1 MFRVSGNQISITA
14 GDTALMAICPDE
26 TGYVPTA
33 NDRAIFTVRERP
45 KRRALIEKTI
55 APEAD
60 GRFVVC
66 FESEDTARLNP
77 REYVWD
83 VRLAIQANVDE
94 NGEVTDAE
102 QIITPCPPGI
112 LFVMAAIGELS
123 SAANNGFGQPVN
135 QTLRI
140 RFEKLMQGPRG
151 EPGRDGEKGEK
162 GDPGA
167 KGDKG
172 DPGAPGARG
181 EKGEKGDPGRDGSPG
196 ATGAT
201 PRFTVTAVTGEA
213 GTAASVTQSGTA
225 ENPMVEFT
233 IPQGMKGD
241 TGETGEKG
249 APGKDA
255 PQEVVL
261 YTAQTLDDA
270 QQTQAR
276 ENIGAADEARQNILV
291 GSETGNPITVDDA
304 FAAPLRGLTVYG
316 KSTQDGTPS
325 PDNPVPIAS
334 AGDGGSVAV
343 KVTGKNL
350 LDLNEILDLVSGSSQ
365 STVKDGHITGTAESK
380 YSQIGFIL
388 KDKLSTQYTM
398 SLSGGAAGLST
409 ELRVYIWDNN
419 SLGNYVAGK
428 TAPAGEKASCT
439 FKTDGKHE
447 YAVWFRPNGI
457 SDYDFYDI
465 QLELGS
471 TVTSY
476 EPYREQLLTLPTPNG
491 LPGIPVTSG
500 GNYTDQSGQQWV
512 CDEVDFGKGVK
523 VQRVDKGAFDATK
536 ALAEQ
541 NAILATPIETPLTP
555 AELAAYKALTT
566 YAPDTVV
573 QAADGAGIKLGYQKD
588 VNLAINW
595 KPTVNQL
602 KSEKANKS
610 IVSDAWQGGKTYAVG
625 TYCIYNDNLFKAAVQ
640 TSAKP
645 GNGSDWVQCNVTN
658 ELKAQGDTLS
668 KAYVKEYFTNKLDK
682 TRPVTY
688 PVLPYGGY
696 LVIAYNYVS
705 AAIFLVRGEGPVGF
719 VFRISPASDRNLISC
734 KCENAQLEL
743 TSTED
748 ASATVSIIRLY

>member
-66 FESEDTARLNP
+66 FESDDTARLKP

-151 EPGRDGEKGEK
+151 EPGRDGAKGEK

-167 KGDKG
+167 KGEKG

-233 IPQGMKGD
+233 IPQGVKGD
-241 TGETGEKG
+241 TGEKGEKG
-249 APGKDA
+249 DPGKDA

-270 QQTQAR
+270 QKAQAR
-276 ENIGAADEARQNILV
+276 ENIGAASATTVSSLKTDVDAKINQSDALTLEEIMASTDLSKKVASAEAVKSIKNNV
-291 GSETGNPITVDDA
+291 GSIKSGGFYSEKTKGNTMPAD
-304 FAAPLRGLTVYG
+304 YG
-316 KSTQDGTPS
+316 GFIRIS
-325 PDNPVPIAS
+325 
-334 AGDGGSVAV
+334 GGSWPGSYYSDTYYV
-343 KVTGKNL
+343 G
-350 LDLNEILDLVSGSSQ
+350 VSSSSEAFLGIQ
-365 STVKDGHITGTAESK
+365 INGAKQIT
-380 YSQIGFIL
+380 
-388 KDKLSTQYTM
+388 
-398 SLSGGAAGLST
+398 
-409 ELRVYIWDNN
+409 
-419 SLGNYVAGK
+419 
-428 TAPAGEKASCT
+428 
-439 FKTDGKHE
+439 
-447 YAVWFRPNGI
+447 
-457 SDYDFYDI
+457 
-465 QLELGS
+465 
-471 TVTSY
+471 
-476 EPYREQLLTLPTPNG
+476 
-491 LPGIPVTSG
+491 
-500 GNYTDQSGQQWV
+500 
-512 CDEVDFGKGVK
+512 
-523 VQRVDKGAFDATK
+523 
-536 ALAEQ
+536 
-541 NAILATPIETPLTP
+541 
-555 AELAAYKALTT
+555 
-566 YAPDTVV
+566 
-573 QAADGAGIKLGYQKD
+573 
-588 VNLAINW
+588 
-595 KPTVNQL
+595 
-602 KSEKANKS
+602 
-610 IVSDAWQGGKTYAVG
+610 
-625 TYCIYNDNLFKAAVQ
+625 
-640 TSAKP
+640 
-645 GNGSDWVQCNVTN
+645 WVQ
-658 ELKAQGDTLS
+658 
-668 KAYVKEYFTNKLDK
+668 
-682 TRPVTY
+682 
-688 PVLPYGGY
+688 
-696 LVIAYNYVS
+696 I
-705 AAIFLVRGEGPVGF
+705 
-719 VFRISPASDRNLISC
+719 
-734 KCENAQLEL
+734 
-743 TSTED
+743 
-748 ASATVSIIRLY
+748 

>member
-66 FESEDTARLNP
+66 FESEDTARLKP

-241 TGETGEKG
+241 TGATGEKG
-249 APGKDA
+249 EKGDPGKDA

-270 QQTQAR
+270 QKAQAR
-276 ENIGAADEARQNILV
+276 ENIGAASATTVSSLKTDVDAKINQSDALTLEEIMASTDLSKKVASAEAVKSIKNNV
-291 GSETGNPITVDDA
+291 GSIKSGGFYSEKTKGNTMPAD
-304 FAAPLRGLTVYG
+304 YG
-316 KSTQDGTPS
+316 GFIRIS
-325 PDNPVPIAS
+325 
-334 AGDGGSVAV
+334 GGSWPGSYYSDTYYV
-343 KVTGKNL
+343 G
-350 LDLNEILDLVSGSSQ
+350 VSSSSEAFLGIQ
-365 STVKDGHITGTAESK
+365 INGAKQIT
-380 YSQIGFIL
+380 
-388 KDKLSTQYTM
+388 
-398 SLSGGAAGLST
+398 
-409 ELRVYIWDNN
+409 
-419 SLGNYVAGK
+419 
-428 TAPAGEKASCT
+428 
-439 FKTDGKHE
+439 
-447 YAVWFRPNGI
+447 
-457 SDYDFYDI
+457 
-465 QLELGS
+465 
-471 TVTSY
+471 
-476 EPYREQLLTLPTPNG
+476 
-491 LPGIPVTSG
+491 
-500 GNYTDQSGQQWV
+500 
-512 CDEVDFGKGVK
+512 
-523 VQRVDKGAFDATK
+523 
-536 ALAEQ
+536 
-541 NAILATPIETPLTP
+541 
-555 AELAAYKALTT
+555 
-566 YAPDTVV
+566 
-573 QAADGAGIKLGYQKD
+573 
-588 VNLAINW
+588 
-595 KPTVNQL
+595 
-602 KSEKANKS
+602 
-610 IVSDAWQGGKTYAVG
+610 
-625 TYCIYNDNLFKAAVQ
+625 
-640 TSAKP
+640 
-645 GNGSDWVQCNVTN
+645 WVQ
-658 ELKAQGDTLS
+658 
-668 KAYVKEYFTNKLDK
+668 
-682 TRPVTY
+682 
-688 PVLPYGGY
+688 
-696 LVIAYNYVS
+696 I
-705 AAIFLVRGEGPVGF
+705 
-719 VFRISPASDRNLISC
+719 
-734 KCENAQLEL
+734 
-743 TSTED
+743 
-748 ASATVSIIRLY
+748 

>member
-66 FESEDTARLNP
+66 FESEDTARLKP

-151 EPGRDGEKGEK
+151 EPGRDGAKGEK

-241 TGETGEKG
+241 TGAQGEKG
-249 APGKDA
+249 EKGDPGKDA
-255 PQEVVL
+255 PQEAVL

-270 QQTQAR
+270 QKAQAR
-276 ENIGAADEARQNILV
+276 ENIGAVSATTVSSLKTDVDAKINQSDALTLEEIMASTDLSKKVASAEAVKSIKNNV
-291 GSETGNPITVDDA
+291 GSIKSGGFYSEKTKGNTMPAD
-304 FAAPLRGLTVYG
+304 YG
-316 KSTQDGTPS
+316 GFIRIS
-325 PDNPVPIAS
+325 
-334 AGDGGSVAV
+334 GGSWPGSYYSDTYYV
-343 KVTGKNL
+343 G
-350 LDLNEILDLVSGSSQ
+350 VSSSSNAFLGIQ
-365 STVKDGHITGTAESK
+365 INGAKQIT
-380 YSQIGFIL
+380 
-388 KDKLSTQYTM
+388 
-398 SLSGGAAGLST
+398 
-409 ELRVYIWDNN
+409 
-419 SLGNYVAGK
+419 
-428 TAPAGEKASCT
+428 
-439 FKTDGKHE
+439 
-447 YAVWFRPNGI
+447 
-457 SDYDFYDI
+457 
-465 QLELGS
+465 
-471 TVTSY
+471 
-476 EPYREQLLTLPTPNG
+476 
-491 LPGIPVTSG
+491 
-500 GNYTDQSGQQWV
+500 
-512 CDEVDFGKGVK
+512 
-523 VQRVDKGAFDATK
+523 
-536 ALAEQ
+536 
-541 NAILATPIETPLTP
+541 
-555 AELAAYKALTT
+555 
-566 YAPDTVV
+566 
-573 QAADGAGIKLGYQKD
+573 
-588 VNLAINW
+588 
-595 KPTVNQL
+595 
-602 KSEKANKS
+602 
-610 IVSDAWQGGKTYAVG
+610 
-625 TYCIYNDNLFKAAVQ
+625 
-640 TSAKP
+640 
-645 GNGSDWVQCNVTN
+645 WVQ
-658 ELKAQGDTLS
+658 
-668 KAYVKEYFTNKLDK
+668 
-682 TRPVTY
+682 
-688 PVLPYGGY
+688 
-696 LVIAYNYVS
+696 I
-705 AAIFLVRGEGPVGF
+705 
-719 VFRISPASDRNLISC
+719 
-734 KCENAQLEL
+734 
-743 TSTED
+743 
-748 ASATVSIIRLY
+748 

>member
-66 FESEDTARLNP
+66 FESEDTARLKP

-123 SAANNGFGQPVN
+123 GAANNGFGQPVN

-151 EPGRDGEKGEK
+151 EPGRDGAKGEK

-172 DPGAPGARG
+172 EPGAPGARG

-241 TGETGEKG
+241 TGATGEKG
-249 APGKDA
+249 EKGDPGKDA

-270 QQTQAR
+270 QKAQAR
-276 ENIGAADEARQNILV
+276 DNIGAVSATTVSSLKTDVDAKINQSDALTLEEIMASTDLSKKVASAEAVKSIKNNV
-291 GSETGNPITVDDA
+291 GSIKSGGFYSEKTKGNTMPAD
-304 FAAPLRGLTVYG
+304 YG
-316 KSTQDGTPS
+316 GFIRIS
-325 PDNPVPIAS
+325 
-334 AGDGGSVAV
+334 GGSWPGSYYSDTYYV
-343 KVTGKNL
+343 G
-350 LDLNEILDLVSGSSQ
+350 VSSSSNAFLGIQ
-365 STVKDGHITGTAESK
+365 INGAKQIT
-380 YSQIGFIL
+380 
-388 KDKLSTQYTM
+388 
-398 SLSGGAAGLST
+398 
-409 ELRVYIWDNN
+409 
-419 SLGNYVAGK
+419 
-428 TAPAGEKASCT
+428 
-439 FKTDGKHE
+439 
-447 YAVWFRPNGI
+447 
-457 SDYDFYDI
+457 
-465 QLELGS
+465 
-471 TVTSY
+471 
-476 EPYREQLLTLPTPNG
+476 
-491 LPGIPVTSG
+491 
-500 GNYTDQSGQQWV
+500 
-512 CDEVDFGKGVK
+512 
-523 VQRVDKGAFDATK
+523 
-536 ALAEQ
+536 
-541 NAILATPIETPLTP
+541 
-555 AELAAYKALTT
+555 
-566 YAPDTVV
+566 
-573 QAADGAGIKLGYQKD
+573 
-588 VNLAINW
+588 
-595 KPTVNQL
+595 
-602 KSEKANKS
+602 
-610 IVSDAWQGGKTYAVG
+610 
-625 TYCIYNDNLFKAAVQ
+625 
-640 TSAKP
+640 
-645 GNGSDWVQCNVTN
+645 WVQ
-658 ELKAQGDTLS
+658 
-668 KAYVKEYFTNKLDK
+668 
-682 TRPVTY
+682 
-688 PVLPYGGY
+688 
-696 LVIAYNYVS
+696 I
-705 AAIFLVRGEGPVGF
+705 
-719 VFRISPASDRNLISC
+719 
-734 KCENAQLEL
+734 
-743 TSTED
+743 
-748 ASATVSIIRLY
+748 

>member
-66 FESEDTARLNP
+66 FESEDTARLKP

-151 EPGRDGEKGEK
+151 EPGRDG
-162 GDPGA
+162 A

-172 DPGAPGARG
+172 EPGAPGARG

-241 TGETGEKG
+241 TGEKGEKG
-249 APGKDA
+249 DPGKDA

-270 QQTQAR
+270 QKAQAR
-276 ENIGAADEARQNILV
+276 ENIGAASA
-291 GSETGNPITVDDA
+291 TTVSSLKTDVDA
-304 FAAPLRGLTVYG
+304 KINQSDALTLEEIMA
-316 KSTQDGTPS
+316 STDLS
-325 PDNPVPIAS
+325 KKVAS
-334 AGDGGSVAV
+334 AEAV
-343 KVTGKNL
+343 KSIKNA
-350 LDLNEILDLVSGSSQ
+350 IGSIKSGSFYAEKSKGN
-365 STVKDGHITGTAESK
+365 TVPVDYG
-380 YSQIGFIL
+380 GFIR
-388 KDKLSTQYTM
+388 
-398 SLSGGAAGLST
+398 LSGGSWPGSFYSDT
-409 ELRVYIWDNN
+409 Y
-419 SLGNYVAGK
+419 YV
-428 TAPAGEKASCT
+428 
-439 FKTDGKHE
+439 
-447 YAVWFRPNGI
+447 
-457 SDYDFYDI
+457 
-465 QLELGS
+465 
-471 TVTSY
+471 
-476 EPYREQLLTLPTPNG
+476 
-491 LPGIPVTSG
+491 
-500 GNYTDQSGQQWV
+500 
-512 CDEVDFGKGVK
+512 GV
-523 VQRVDKGAFDATK
+523 
-536 ALAEQ
+536 
-541 NAILATPIETPLTP
+541 
-555 AELAAYKALTT
+555 
-566 YAPDTVV
+566 
-573 QAADGAGIKLGYQKD
+573 GAGSEAFLGVQ
-588 VNLAINW
+588 IN
-595 KPTVNQL
+595 
-602 KSEKANKS
+602 
-610 IVSDAWQGGKTYAVG
+610 G
-625 TYCIYNDNLFKAAVQ
+625 
-640 TSAKP
+640 AKQIT
-645 GNGSDWVQCNVTN
+645 WV
-658 ELKAQGDTLS
+658 K
-668 KAYVKEYFTNKLDK
+668 
-682 TRPVTY
+682 
-688 PVLPYGGY
+688 
-696 LVIAYNYVS
+696 I
-705 AAIFLVRGEGPVGF
+705 
-719 VFRISPASDRNLISC
+719 
-734 KCENAQLEL
+734 
-743 TSTED
+743 
-748 ASATVSIIRLY
+748 

>member
-66 FESEDTARLNP
+66 FESEDTARLKP

-151 EPGRDGEKGEK
+151 EPGRDGAKGEK

-172 DPGAPGARG
+172 DPGAPGAQG

-241 TGETGEKG
+241 TGAQGEKG
-249 APGKDA
+249 EKGDPGKDA

-261 YTAQTLDDA
+261 YTAQTLNDA
-270 QQTQAR
+270 QKAQAR
-276 ENIGAADEARQNILV
+276 ENIGAASATTVSSLKTDVDAKINQSDALTLEEIMASTDLSKKVASAEAVKSIKNNV
-291 GSETGNPITVDDA
+291 GSIKSGGFYSEKTKGNTMPAD
-304 FAAPLRGLTVYG
+304 YG
-316 KSTQDGTPS
+316 GFIRIS
-325 PDNPVPIAS
+325 
-334 AGDGGSVAV
+334 GGSWPGSYYSDTYYV
-343 KVTGKNL
+343 G
-350 LDLNEILDLVSGSSQ
+350 VSSSSNAFLGIQ
-365 STVKDGHITGTAESK
+365 INGAKQIT
-380 YSQIGFIL
+380 
-388 KDKLSTQYTM
+388 
-398 SLSGGAAGLST
+398 
-409 ELRVYIWDNN
+409 
-419 SLGNYVAGK
+419 
-428 TAPAGEKASCT
+428 
-439 FKTDGKHE
+439 
-447 YAVWFRPNGI
+447 
-457 SDYDFYDI
+457 
-465 QLELGS
+465 
-471 TVTSY
+471 
-476 EPYREQLLTLPTPNG
+476 
-491 LPGIPVTSG
+491 
-500 GNYTDQSGQQWV
+500 
-512 CDEVDFGKGVK
+512 
-523 VQRVDKGAFDATK
+523 
-536 ALAEQ
+536 
-541 NAILATPIETPLTP
+541 
-555 AELAAYKALTT
+555 
-566 YAPDTVV
+566 
-573 QAADGAGIKLGYQKD
+573 
-588 VNLAINW
+588 
-595 KPTVNQL
+595 
-602 KSEKANKS
+602 
-610 IVSDAWQGGKTYAVG
+610 
-625 TYCIYNDNLFKAAVQ
+625 
-640 TSAKP
+640 
-645 GNGSDWVQCNVTN
+645 WVQ
-658 ELKAQGDTLS
+658 
-668 KAYVKEYFTNKLDK
+668 
-682 TRPVTY
+682 
-688 PVLPYGGY
+688 
-696 LVIAYNYVS
+696 I
-705 AAIFLVRGEGPVGF
+705 
-719 VFRISPASDRNLISC
+719 
-734 KCENAQLEL
+734 
-743 TSTED
+743 
-748 ASATVSIIRLY
+748 

>member
-45 KRRALIEKTI
+45 ERRALIEKTI

-66 FESEDTARLNP
+66 FESEDTARLKP

-151 EPGRDGEKGEK
+151 EPGRDGAKGEK

-241 TGETGEKG
+241 TGEKGEKG
-249 APGKDA
+249 DPGKDA
-255 PQEVVL
+255 PQEAVL

-270 QQTQAR
+270 QKAQAR
-276 ENIGAADEARQNILV
+276 ENIGA
-291 GSETGNPITVDDA
+291 VDA
-304 FAAPLRGLTVYG
+304 
-316 KSTQDGTPS
+316 
-325 PDNPVPIAS
+325 
-334 AGDGGSVAV
+334 
-343 KVTGKNL
+343 
-350 LDLNEILDLVSGSSQ
+350 
-365 STVKDGHITGTAESK
+365 
-380 YSQIGFIL
+380 
-388 KDKLSTQYTM
+388 
-398 SLSGGAAGLST
+398 
-409 ELRVYIWDNN
+409 
-419 SLGNYVAGK
+419 
-428 TAPAGEKASCT
+428 
-439 FKTDGKHE
+439 
-447 YAVWFRPNGI
+447 
-457 SDYDFYDI
+457 
-465 QLELGS
+465 
-471 TVTSY
+471 
-476 EPYREQLLTLPTPNG
+476 
-491 LPGIPVTSG
+491 
-500 GNYTDQSGQQWV
+500 
-512 CDEVDFGKGVK
+512 
-523 VQRVDKGAFDATK
+523 
-536 ALAEQ
+536 
-541 NAILATPIETPLTP
+541 
-555 AELAAYKALTT
+555 
-566 YAPDTVV
+566 
-573 QAADGAGIKLGYQKD
+573 
-588 VNLAINW
+588 
-595 KPTVNQL
+595 
-602 KSEKANKS
+602 
-610 IVSDAWQGGKTYAVG
+610 
-625 TYCIYNDNLFKAAVQ
+625 
-640 TSAKP
+640 
-645 GNGSDWVQCNVTN
+645 
-658 ELKAQGDTLS
+658 
-668 KAYVKEYFTNKLDK
+668 
-682 TRPVTY
+682 
-688 PVLPYGGY
+688 
-696 LVIAYNYVS
+696 
-705 AAIFLVRGEGPVGF
+705 
-719 VFRISPASDRNLISC
+719 
-734 KCENAQLEL
+734 
-743 TSTED
+743 
-748 ASATVSIIRLY
+748 ATVSSLKTDVDAKINQSDALTLEEIMASTDLSKKVASAEAVKSIKNNVGSIKSGGFYSEKTKGNTMPADYGGFIRISGGSWPGSYYSDTYYVGVSSSSNAFLGIQINGAKQITWVQI

>member
-66 FESEDTARLNP
+66 FESEDTARLKP

-140 RFEKLMQGPRG
+140 RFEKLMQGPRS
-151 EPGRDGEKGEK
+151 EPGRDGAKGEK

-241 TGETGEKG
+241 TGEKGEKG
-249 APGKDA
+249 DPGKDA

-270 QQTQAR
+270 QKAQAR
-276 ENIGAADEARQNILV
+276 ENIGAASA
-291 GSETGNPITVDDA
+291 TTVSSLKTDVDA
-304 FAAPLRGLTVYG
+304 KINQSDALTLEEIMA
-316 KSTQDGTPS
+316 STDLS
-325 PDNPVPIAS
+325 KKVAS
-334 AGDGGSVAV
+334 AEAV
-343 KVTGKNL
+343 KSIKNA
-350 LDLNEILDLVSGSSQ
+350 IGSIKSGSFYAEKSKGN
-365 STVKDGHITGTAESK
+365 TVPVDYG
-380 YSQIGFIL
+380 GFIR
-388 KDKLSTQYTM
+388 
-398 SLSGGAAGLST
+398 LSGGSWPGSFYSDT
-409 ELRVYIWDNN
+409 Y
-419 SLGNYVAGK
+419 YV
-428 TAPAGEKASCT
+428 
-439 FKTDGKHE
+439 
-447 YAVWFRPNGI
+447 
-457 SDYDFYDI
+457 
-465 QLELGS
+465 
-471 TVTSY
+471 
-476 EPYREQLLTLPTPNG
+476 
-491 LPGIPVTSG
+491 
-500 GNYTDQSGQQWV
+500 
-512 CDEVDFGKGVK
+512 GV
-523 VQRVDKGAFDATK
+523 
-536 ALAEQ
+536 
-541 NAILATPIETPLTP
+541 
-555 AELAAYKALTT
+555 
-566 YAPDTVV
+566 
-573 QAADGAGIKLGYQKD
+573 GAGSEAFLGVQ
-588 VNLAINW
+588 IN
-595 KPTVNQL
+595 
-602 KSEKANKS
+602 
-610 IVSDAWQGGKTYAVG
+610 G
-625 TYCIYNDNLFKAAVQ
+625 
-640 TSAKP
+640 AKQIT
-645 GNGSDWVQCNVTN
+645 WV
-658 ELKAQGDTLS
+658 K
-668 KAYVKEYFTNKLDK
+668 
-682 TRPVTY
+682 
-688 PVLPYGGY
+688 
-696 LVIAYNYVS
+696 I
-705 AAIFLVRGEGPVGF
+705 
-719 VFRISPASDRNLISC
+719 
-734 KCENAQLEL
+734 
-743 TSTED
+743 
-748 ASATVSIIRLY
+748 

>member
-45 KRRALIEKTI
+45 ERRALIEKTI

-66 FESEDTARLNP
+66 FESEDTARLKP

-112 LFVMAAIGELS
+112 LFIMAAIGELS

-151 EPGRDGEKGEK
+151 EPGRDGAKGDK

-241 TGETGEKG
+241 TGATGEKG
-249 APGKDA
+249 EKGDPGKDA

-270 QQTQAR
+270 QKAQAR
-276 ENIGAADEARQNILV
+276 ENIGAAFA
-291 GSETGNPITVDDA
+291 TTVSSLKTDVDA
-304 FAAPLRGLTVYG
+304 KINQSDALTLEEIMA
-316 KSTQDGTPS
+316 STDLS
-325 PDNPVPIAS
+325 KKVAS
-334 AGDGGSVAV
+334 AEAV
-343 KVTGKNL
+343 KSIKNA
-350 LDLNEILDLVSGSSQ
+350 IGSIKSGSFYAEKSKGN
-365 STVKDGHITGTAESK
+365 TVPVDYG
-380 YSQIGFIL
+380 GFIR
-388 KDKLSTQYTM
+388 
-398 SLSGGAAGLST
+398 LSGGSWPGSFYSDT
-409 ELRVYIWDNN
+409 Y
-419 SLGNYVAGK
+419 YV
-428 TAPAGEKASCT
+428 
-439 FKTDGKHE
+439 
-447 YAVWFRPNGI
+447 
-457 SDYDFYDI
+457 
-465 QLELGS
+465 
-471 TVTSY
+471 
-476 EPYREQLLTLPTPNG
+476 
-491 LPGIPVTSG
+491 
-500 GNYTDQSGQQWV
+500 
-512 CDEVDFGKGVK
+512 GV
-523 VQRVDKGAFDATK
+523 
-536 ALAEQ
+536 
-541 NAILATPIETPLTP
+541 
-555 AELAAYKALTT
+555 
-566 YAPDTVV
+566 
-573 QAADGAGIKLGYQKD
+573 GAGSEAFLGVQ
-588 VNLAINW
+588 IN
-595 KPTVNQL
+595 
-602 KSEKANKS
+602 
-610 IVSDAWQGGKTYAVG
+610 G
-625 TYCIYNDNLFKAAVQ
+625 
-640 TSAKP
+640 AKQIT
-645 GNGSDWVQCNVTN
+645 WV
-658 ELKAQGDTLS
+658 K
-668 KAYVKEYFTNKLDK
+668 
-682 TRPVTY
+682 
-688 PVLPYGGY
+688 
-696 LVIAYNYVS
+696 I
-705 AAIFLVRGEGPVGF
+705 
-719 VFRISPASDRNLISC
+719 
-734 KCENAQLEL
+734 
-743 TSTED
+743 
-748 ASATVSIIRLY
+748 

>member
-66 FESEDTARLNP
+66 FESEDTARLKP

-151 EPGRDGEKGEK
+151 EPGRDGAKGEK

-241 TGETGEKG
+241 TGATGEKG
-249 APGKDA
+249 EKGDPGKDA
-255 PQEVVL
+255 PQEVVR

-270 QQTQAR
+270 QKAQAR
-276 ENIGAADEARQNILV
+276 ENIGAASATTVSSLKTDVDAKINQSDALTLEEIMASTDLSKKVASAEAVKSIKNNV
-291 GSETGNPITVDDA
+291 GSIKSGGFYSEKTKGNTMPAD
-304 FAAPLRGLTVYG
+304 YG
-316 KSTQDGTPS
+316 GFIRIS
-325 PDNPVPIAS
+325 
-334 AGDGGSVAV
+334 GGSWPGSYYSDTYYV
-343 KVTGKNL
+343 G
-350 LDLNEILDLVSGSSQ
+350 VSSSSNAFLGIQ
-365 STVKDGHITGTAESK
+365 INGAKQIT
-380 YSQIGFIL
+380 
-388 KDKLSTQYTM
+388 
-398 SLSGGAAGLST
+398 
-409 ELRVYIWDNN
+409 
-419 SLGNYVAGK
+419 
-428 TAPAGEKASCT
+428 
-439 FKTDGKHE
+439 
-447 YAVWFRPNGI
+447 
-457 SDYDFYDI
+457 
-465 QLELGS
+465 
-471 TVTSY
+471 
-476 EPYREQLLTLPTPNG
+476 
-491 LPGIPVTSG
+491 
-500 GNYTDQSGQQWV
+500 
-512 CDEVDFGKGVK
+512 
-523 VQRVDKGAFDATK
+523 
-536 ALAEQ
+536 
-541 NAILATPIETPLTP
+541 
-555 AELAAYKALTT
+555 
-566 YAPDTVV
+566 
-573 QAADGAGIKLGYQKD
+573 
-588 VNLAINW
+588 
-595 KPTVNQL
+595 
-602 KSEKANKS
+602 
-610 IVSDAWQGGKTYAVG
+610 
-625 TYCIYNDNLFKAAVQ
+625 
-640 TSAKP
+640 
-645 GNGSDWVQCNVTN
+645 WVQ
-658 ELKAQGDTLS
+658 
-668 KAYVKEYFTNKLDK
+668 
-682 TRPVTY
+682 
-688 PVLPYGGY
+688 
-696 LVIAYNYVS
+696 I
-705 AAIFLVRGEGPVGF
+705 
-719 VFRISPASDRNLISC
+719 
-734 KCENAQLEL
+734 
-743 TSTED
+743 
-748 ASATVSIIRLY
+748 

>member
-66 FESEDTARLNP
+66 FESEDTARLKP

-102 QIITPCPPGI
+102 QVITPCPPGI

-151 EPGRDGEKGEK
+151 EPGRDGAKGEK
-162 GDPGA
+162 GEPGA

-241 TGETGEKG
+241 TGEKGEKG
-249 APGKDA
+249 DPGKDA
-255 PQEVVL
+255 PQEAVL
-261 YTAQTLDDA
+261 YTAQTLGEA
-270 QQTQAR
+270 QKAQAR
-276 ENIGAADEARQNILV
+276 ENIGAADAARQNILV
-291 GSETGNPITVDDA
+291 GTETGNPIAVDDA

-325 PDNPVPIAS
+325 PDAPIPIVS

-343 KVTGKNL
+343 TL
-350 LDLNEILDLVSGSSQ
+350 S
-365 STVKDGHITGTAESK
+365 DG
-380 YSQIGFIL
+380 
-388 KDKLSTQYTM
+388 
-398 SLSGGAAGLST
+398 
-409 ELRVYIWDNN
+409 N
-419 SLGNYVAGK
+419 GK
-428 TAPAGEKASCT
+428 TQ
-439 FKTDGKHE
+439 
-447 YAVWFRPNGI
+447 N
-457 SDYDFYDI
+457 
-465 QLELGS
+465 
-471 TVTSY
+471 
-476 EPYREQLLTLPTPNG
+476 LTLPTPNG
-491 LPGIPVTSG
+491 LPGIPVRSG
-500 GNYTDQSGQQWV
+500 ENYTDPQGQQWV
-512 CDEVDFGKGVK
+512 CDEVDLERGVR
-523 VQRVDKGAFDATK
+523 VQRVNRLKLDGLLWQHELTPTNKSDTFISDVPASQDGTTQGYSLCQYAVFDGVAYDIEMKESCRCYVWVKSVTLQFKVGSGVNSVDAFSEWLKARPDAS
-536 ALAEQ
+536 
-541 NAILATPIETPLTP
+541 IFYCLATPIETPLTP

-566 YAPDTVV
+566 YESNTVV
-573 QAADGAGIKLGYQKD
+573 QASDGAGIKLGYQKD
-588 VNLAINW
+588 VNLATNW

-625 TYCIYNDNLFKAAVQ
+625 TYCIYNDNLFRAAVQ
-640 TSAKP
+640 TSAEP

-668 KAYVKEYFTNKLDK
+668 KAYVKAYFSSKLDK
-682 TRPVTY
+682 ARPVTY
-688 PVLPYGGY
+688 PVASTGGY
-696 LVIAYNYVS
+696 LVIAYNYDS
-705 AAIFLVRGEGPVGF
+705 AAVFLVRGEGSRGF
-719 VFRISPASDRNLISC
+719 VHRIAPASDRNLISC
-734 KCENAQLEL
+734 KWTNSQLQL
-743 TSTED
+743 TSTDE

>member
-66 FESEDTARLNP
+66 FESEDTARLKP

-123 SAANNGFGQPVN
+123 GAANNGFGQPVN

-151 EPGRDGEKGEK
+151 EPGRDGAKGEK

-241 TGETGEKG
+241 TGEKGEKG
-249 APGKDA
+249 DPGKDA

-270 QQTQAR
+270 QKAQAR
-276 ENIGAADEARQNILV
+276 ENIGAASATTVSSLKTDVDAKINQSDALTLEEIMASTDLSKKVASAEAVKSIKNAIGSIKSGGFYSEKTKGNTMPVDYGGFIRISGGSWPGSYYSDTYYV
-291 GSETGNPITVDDA
+291 GVGAGSEAFLGVQINGAKQITW
-304 FAAPLRGLTVYG
+304 
-316 KSTQDGTPS
+316 
-325 PDNPVPIAS
+325 
-334 AGDGGSVAV
+334 V
-343 KVTGKNL
+343 K
-350 LDLNEILDLVSGSSQ
+350 I
-365 STVKDGHITGTAESK
+365 
-380 YSQIGFIL
+380 
-388 KDKLSTQYTM
+388 
-398 SLSGGAAGLST
+398 
-409 ELRVYIWDNN
+409 
-419 SLGNYVAGK
+419 
-428 TAPAGEKASCT
+428 
-439 FKTDGKHE
+439 
-447 YAVWFRPNGI
+447 
-457 SDYDFYDI
+457 
-465 QLELGS
+465 
-471 TVTSY
+471 
-476 EPYREQLLTLPTPNG
+476 
-491 LPGIPVTSG
+491 
-500 GNYTDQSGQQWV
+500 
-512 CDEVDFGKGVK
+512 
-523 VQRVDKGAFDATK
+523 
-536 ALAEQ
+536 
-541 NAILATPIETPLTP
+541 
-555 AELAAYKALTT
+555 
-566 YAPDTVV
+566 
-573 QAADGAGIKLGYQKD
+573 
-588 VNLAINW
+588 
-595 KPTVNQL
+595 
-602 KSEKANKS
+602 
-610 IVSDAWQGGKTYAVG
+610 
-625 TYCIYNDNLFKAAVQ
+625 
-640 TSAKP
+640 
-645 GNGSDWVQCNVTN
+645 
-658 ELKAQGDTLS
+658 
-668 KAYVKEYFTNKLDK
+668 
-682 TRPVTY
+682 
-688 PVLPYGGY
+688 
-696 LVIAYNYVS
+696 
-705 AAIFLVRGEGPVGF
+705 
-719 VFRISPASDRNLISC
+719 
-734 KCENAQLEL
+734 
-743 TSTED
+743 
-748 ASATVSIIRLY
+748 

>member
-66 FESEDTARLNP
+66 FESEDTARLKP

-151 EPGRDGEKGEK
+151 EPGRDGAKGEK

-225 ENPMVEFT
+225 ENPMLEFT

-241 TGETGEKG
+241 TGATGEKG
-249 APGKDA
+249 ENGDPGKDA

-270 QQTQAR
+270 QKAQAR
-276 ENIGAADEARQNILV
+276 ENIGAASA
-291 GSETGNPITVDDA
+291 TTVSSLKTDVDA
-304 FAAPLRGLTVYG
+304 KINQSDALTLEEIMA
-316 KSTQDGTPS
+316 STDLS
-325 PDNPVPIAS
+325 KKVAS
-334 AGDGGSVAV
+334 AEAV
-343 KVTGKNL
+343 KSIKNA
-350 LDLNEILDLVSGSSQ
+350 IGSIKSGSFYAEKSKGN
-365 STVKDGHITGTAESK
+365 TVPVDYG
-380 YSQIGFIL
+380 GFIR
-388 KDKLSTQYTM
+388 
-398 SLSGGAAGLST
+398 LSGGSWPGSFYSDT
-409 ELRVYIWDNN
+409 Y
-419 SLGNYVAGK
+419 YV
-428 TAPAGEKASCT
+428 
-439 FKTDGKHE
+439 
-447 YAVWFRPNGI
+447 
-457 SDYDFYDI
+457 
-465 QLELGS
+465 
-471 TVTSY
+471 
-476 EPYREQLLTLPTPNG
+476 
-491 LPGIPVTSG
+491 
-500 GNYTDQSGQQWV
+500 
-512 CDEVDFGKGVK
+512 GV
-523 VQRVDKGAFDATK
+523 
-536 ALAEQ
+536 
-541 NAILATPIETPLTP
+541 
-555 AELAAYKALTT
+555 
-566 YAPDTVV
+566 
-573 QAADGAGIKLGYQKD
+573 GAGSEAFLGVQ
-588 VNLAINW
+588 IN
-595 KPTVNQL
+595 
-602 KSEKANKS
+602 
-610 IVSDAWQGGKTYAVG
+610 G
-625 TYCIYNDNLFKAAVQ
+625 
-640 TSAKP
+640 AKQIT
-645 GNGSDWVQCNVTN
+645 WV
-658 ELKAQGDTLS
+658 K
-668 KAYVKEYFTNKLDK
+668 
-682 TRPVTY
+682 
-688 PVLPYGGY
+688 
-696 LVIAYNYVS
+696 I
-705 AAIFLVRGEGPVGF
+705 
-719 VFRISPASDRNLISC
+719 
-734 KCENAQLEL
+734 
-743 TSTED
+743 
-748 ASATVSIIRLY
+748 

>member
-66 FESEDTARLNP
+66 FESEDTARLKP

-151 EPGRDGEKGEK
+151 EPGRDGAKGEK

-241 TGETGEKG
+241 TGEKGEKG
-249 APGKDA
+249 DPGKDA
-255 PQEVVL
+255 PREAVL

-270 QQTQAR
+270 QKAQAR
-276 ENIGAADEARQNILV
+276 ENIGAASATTVSSLKTDVDAKINQSDALTLEEIMASTDLSKKVASAEAVKSIKNNV
-291 GSETGNPITVDDA
+291 GSIKSGGFYSEKTKGNTMPAD
-304 FAAPLRGLTVYG
+304 YG
-316 KSTQDGTPS
+316 GFIRIS
-325 PDNPVPIAS
+325 
-334 AGDGGSVAV
+334 GGSWPGSYYSDTYYV
-343 KVTGKNL
+343 G
-350 LDLNEILDLVSGSSQ
+350 VSSSSNAFLGIQ
-365 STVKDGHITGTAESK
+365 INGAKQIT
-380 YSQIGFIL
+380 
-388 KDKLSTQYTM
+388 
-398 SLSGGAAGLST
+398 
-409 ELRVYIWDNN
+409 
-419 SLGNYVAGK
+419 
-428 TAPAGEKASCT
+428 
-439 FKTDGKHE
+439 
-447 YAVWFRPNGI
+447 
-457 SDYDFYDI
+457 
-465 QLELGS
+465 
-471 TVTSY
+471 
-476 EPYREQLLTLPTPNG
+476 
-491 LPGIPVTSG
+491 
-500 GNYTDQSGQQWV
+500 
-512 CDEVDFGKGVK
+512 
-523 VQRVDKGAFDATK
+523 
-536 ALAEQ
+536 
-541 NAILATPIETPLTP
+541 
-555 AELAAYKALTT
+555 
-566 YAPDTVV
+566 
-573 QAADGAGIKLGYQKD
+573 
-588 VNLAINW
+588 
-595 KPTVNQL
+595 
-602 KSEKANKS
+602 
-610 IVSDAWQGGKTYAVG
+610 
-625 TYCIYNDNLFKAAVQ
+625 
-640 TSAKP
+640 
-645 GNGSDWVQCNVTN
+645 WVQ
-658 ELKAQGDTLS
+658 
-668 KAYVKEYFTNKLDK
+668 
-682 TRPVTY
+682 
-688 PVLPYGGY
+688 
-696 LVIAYNYVS
+696 I
-705 AAIFLVRGEGPVGF
+705 
-719 VFRISPASDRNLISC
+719 
-734 KCENAQLEL
+734 
-743 TSTED
+743 
-748 ASATVSIIRLY
+748 

>member
-66 FESEDTARLNP
+66 FESEDTARLKP

-151 EPGRDGEKGEK
+151 EPGRDGAKGEK

-241 TGETGEKG
+241 TGEKGEKG
-249 APGKDA
+249 DPGKDA
-255 PQEVVL
+255 PQEAVL

-270 QQTQAR
+270 QKAQAR
-276 ENIGAADEARQNILV
+276 ENIGAASATTVSSLKTDVDAKINQSDALTLEEIMASTDLSKKVASAEAVKSIKNNV
-291 GSETGNPITVDDA
+291 GSIKSGGFYSEKTKGNTMPTD
-304 FAAPLRGLTVYG
+304 YG
-316 KSTQDGTPS
+316 GFIRVS
-325 PDNPVPIAS
+325 
-334 AGDGGSVAV
+334 GGSWPGSYYSDTYYV
-343 KVTGKNL
+343 G
-350 LDLNEILDLVSGSSQ
+350 VSSSSNAFLGIQ
-365 STVKDGHITGTAESK
+365 INGAKQIT
-380 YSQIGFIL
+380 
-388 KDKLSTQYTM
+388 
-398 SLSGGAAGLST
+398 
-409 ELRVYIWDNN
+409 
-419 SLGNYVAGK
+419 
-428 TAPAGEKASCT
+428 
-439 FKTDGKHE
+439 
-447 YAVWFRPNGI
+447 
-457 SDYDFYDI
+457 
-465 QLELGS
+465 
-471 TVTSY
+471 
-476 EPYREQLLTLPTPNG
+476 
-491 LPGIPVTSG
+491 
-500 GNYTDQSGQQWV
+500 
-512 CDEVDFGKGVK
+512 
-523 VQRVDKGAFDATK
+523 
-536 ALAEQ
+536 
-541 NAILATPIETPLTP
+541 
-555 AELAAYKALTT
+555 
-566 YAPDTVV
+566 
-573 QAADGAGIKLGYQKD
+573 
-588 VNLAINW
+588 
-595 KPTVNQL
+595 
-602 KSEKANKS
+602 
-610 IVSDAWQGGKTYAVG
+610 
-625 TYCIYNDNLFKAAVQ
+625 
-640 TSAKP
+640 
-645 GNGSDWVQCNVTN
+645 WVQ
-658 ELKAQGDTLS
+658 
-668 KAYVKEYFTNKLDK
+668 
-682 TRPVTY
+682 
-688 PVLPYGGY
+688 
-696 LVIAYNYVS
+696 I
-705 AAIFLVRGEGPVGF
+705 
-719 VFRISPASDRNLISC
+719 
-734 KCENAQLEL
+734 
-743 TSTED
+743 
-748 ASATVSIIRLY
+748 

>member
-66 FESEDTARLNP
+66 FESEDTARLKP

-151 EPGRDGEKGEK
+151 EPGRDGAKGDK

-241 TGETGEKG
+241 TGEKGEKG
-249 APGKDA
+249 DPGKDA
-255 PQEVVL
+255 PQEVVR

-270 QQTQAR
+270 QKAQAR
-276 ENIGAADEARQNILV
+276 ENIGAAD
-291 GSETGNPITVDDA
+291 
-304 FAAPLRGLTVYG
+304 AA
-316 KSTQDGTPS
+316 
-325 PDNPVPIAS
+325 
-334 AGDGGSVAV
+334 
-343 KVTGKNL
+343 
-350 LDLNEILDLVSGSSQ
+350 
-365 STVKDGHITGTAESK
+365 
-380 YSQIGFIL
+380 
-388 KDKLSTQYTM
+388 
-398 SLSGGAAGLST
+398 
-409 ELRVYIWDNN
+409 
-419 SLGNYVAGK
+419 
-428 TAPAGEKASCT
+428 
-439 FKTDGKHE
+439 
-447 YAVWFRPNGI
+447 
-457 SDYDFYDI
+457 
-465 QLELGS
+465 
-471 TVTSY
+471 
-476 EPYREQLLTLPTPNG
+476 
-491 LPGIPVTSG
+491 
-500 GNYTDQSGQQWV
+500 
-512 CDEVDFGKGVK
+512 
-523 VQRVDKGAFDATK
+523 
-536 ALAEQ
+536 
-541 NAILATPIETPLTP
+541 
-555 AELAAYKALTT
+555 
-566 YAPDTVV
+566 
-573 QAADGAGIKLGYQKD
+573 
-588 VNLAINW
+588 
-595 KPTVNQL
+595 TVNQL
-602 KSEKANKS
+602 KSDVNVKVNQ
-610 IVSDAWQGGKTYAVG
+610 SDA
-625 TYCIYNDNLFKAAVQ
+625 L
-640 TSAKP
+640 
-645 GNGSDWVQCNVTN
+645 
-658 ELKAQGDTLS
+658 TLEEIVAS
-668 KAYVKEYFTNKLDK
+668 TDLTNKVASAGAVK
-682 TRPVTY
+682 TIKNDVASLKTGGFFSEKENGNTMPAS
-688 PVLPYGGY
+688 YGGFVRIRGRSWPGSFTDDTYY
-696 LVIAYNYVS
+696 LGVDADSTAYS
-705 AAIFLVRGEGPVGF
+705 G
-719 VFRISPASDRNLISC
+719 
-734 KCENAQLEL
+734 AQING
-743 TSTED
+743 
-748 ASATVSIIRLY
+748 ATQITWKTL

>member
-66 FESEDTARLNP
+66 FESEDTARLKP

-151 EPGRDGEKGEK
+151 EPGRDGAKGEK

-241 TGETGEKG
+241 TGEKGEKG
-249 APGKDA
+249 DPGKDA
-255 PQEVVL
+255 PREAVL

-270 QQTQAR
+270 QKAQAR
-276 ENIGAADEARQNILV
+276 ENIGAAD
-291 GSETGNPITVDDA
+291 
-304 FAAPLRGLTVYG
+304 AAM
-316 KSTQDGTPS
+316 
-325 PDNPVPIAS
+325 
-334 AGDGGSVAV
+334 
-343 KVTGKNL
+343 
-350 LDLNEILDLVSGSSQ
+350 VS
-365 STVKDGHITGTAESK
+365 
-380 YSQIGFIL
+380 
-388 KDKLSTQYTM
+388 
-398 SLSGGAAGLST
+398 
-409 ELRVYIWDNN
+409 
-419 SLGNYVAGK
+419 
-428 TAPAGEKASCT
+428 
-439 FKTDGKHE
+439 
-447 YAVWFRPNGI
+447 
-457 SDYDFYDI
+457 
-465 QLELGS
+465 
-471 TVTSY
+471 
-476 EPYREQLLTLPTPNG
+476 
-491 LPGIPVTSG
+491 
-500 GNYTDQSGQQWV
+500 
-512 CDEVDFGKGVK
+512 
-523 VQRVDKGAFDATK
+523 
-536 ALAEQ
+536 
-541 NAILATPIETPLTP
+541 
-555 AELAAYKALTT
+555 
-566 YAPDTVV
+566 
-573 QAADGAGIKLGYQKD
+573 
-588 VNLAINW
+588 
-595 KPTVNQL
+595 QL
-602 KSEKANKS
+602 KSDVDAKINQ
-610 IVSDAWQGGKTYAVG
+610 SDALTLEEIMASTDLSKKVASAEAVKSVKNAIGSIKSGGFYSEKTKGNTMPADYGGFIRISGGSWPGSYYSDTYYVG
-625 TYCIYNDNLFKAAVQ
+625 VSSSSNAFLGIQING
-640 TSAKP
+640 AKQIT
-645 GNGSDWVQCNVTN
+645 WVQ
-658 ELKAQGDTLS
+658 
-668 KAYVKEYFTNKLDK
+668 
-682 TRPVTY
+682 
-688 PVLPYGGY
+688 
-696 LVIAYNYVS
+696 I
-705 AAIFLVRGEGPVGF
+705 
-719 VFRISPASDRNLISC
+719 
-734 KCENAQLEL
+734 
-743 TSTED
+743 
-748 ASATVSIIRLY
+748 

>member
-66 FESEDTARLNP
+66 FESEDTARLKP

-151 EPGRDGEKGEK
+151 EPGRDGAKGEK

-213 GTAASVTQSGTA
+213 GTAASVKQTGTA

-241 TGETGEKG
+241 TGAQGEKG
-249 APGKDA
+249 EKGDPGKDA
-255 PQEVVL
+255 PQEAVL

-270 QQTQAR
+270 QKAQAR
-276 ENIGAADEARQNILV
+276 ENIGAASATTVSSLKTDVDAKINQSDALTLEEIMASTDLSKKVASAEAVKSIKNNV
-291 GSETGNPITVDDA
+291 GSIKSGGFYSEKTKGNTMPAD
-304 FAAPLRGLTVYG
+304 YG
-316 KSTQDGTPS
+316 GFIRIS
-325 PDNPVPIAS
+325 
-334 AGDGGSVAV
+334 GGSWPGSYYSDTYYV
-343 KVTGKNL
+343 G
-350 LDLNEILDLVSGSSQ
+350 VSSSSNAFLGIQ
-365 STVKDGHITGTAESK
+365 INGAKQIT
-380 YSQIGFIL
+380 
-388 KDKLSTQYTM
+388 
-398 SLSGGAAGLST
+398 
-409 ELRVYIWDNN
+409 
-419 SLGNYVAGK
+419 
-428 TAPAGEKASCT
+428 
-439 FKTDGKHE
+439 
-447 YAVWFRPNGI
+447 
-457 SDYDFYDI
+457 
-465 QLELGS
+465 
-471 TVTSY
+471 
-476 EPYREQLLTLPTPNG
+476 
-491 LPGIPVTSG
+491 
-500 GNYTDQSGQQWV
+500 
-512 CDEVDFGKGVK
+512 
-523 VQRVDKGAFDATK
+523 
-536 ALAEQ
+536 
-541 NAILATPIETPLTP
+541 
-555 AELAAYKALTT
+555 
-566 YAPDTVV
+566 
-573 QAADGAGIKLGYQKD
+573 
-588 VNLAINW
+588 
-595 KPTVNQL
+595 
-602 KSEKANKS
+602 
-610 IVSDAWQGGKTYAVG
+610 
-625 TYCIYNDNLFKAAVQ
+625 
-640 TSAKP
+640 
-645 GNGSDWVQCNVTN
+645 WVQ
-658 ELKAQGDTLS
+658 
-668 KAYVKEYFTNKLDK
+668 
-682 TRPVTY
+682 
-688 PVLPYGGY
+688 
-696 LVIAYNYVS
+696 I
-705 AAIFLVRGEGPVGF
+705 
-719 VFRISPASDRNLISC
+719 
-734 KCENAQLEL
+734 
-743 TSTED
+743 
-748 ASATVSIIRLY
+748 

>member
-66 FESEDTARLNP
+66 FESEDTARLKP

-83 VRLAIQANVDE
+83 VRLAIQATVDE

-151 EPGRDGEKGEK
+151 EPGRDGAKGEK

-181 EKGEKGDPGRDGSPG
+181 EKGEKGEPGRDGSPG

-241 TGETGEKG
+241 TGEKGEKG
-249 APGKDA
+249 DPGKDA

-270 QQTQAR
+270 QKAQAR
-276 ENIGAADEARQNILV
+276 ENIGAASATTVSSLKTDVDAKINQSDALTLEEIMASTDLSKKVASAEAVKSIKNNV
-291 GSETGNPITVDDA
+291 GSIKSGGFYSEKTKGNTMPAD
-304 FAAPLRGLTVYG
+304 YG
-316 KSTQDGTPS
+316 GFIRIS
-325 PDNPVPIAS
+325 
-334 AGDGGSVAV
+334 GGSWPGSYYSDTYYV
-343 KVTGKNL
+343 G
-350 LDLNEILDLVSGSSQ
+350 VSSSSNAFLGIQ
-365 STVKDGHITGTAESK
+365 INGAKQIT
-380 YSQIGFIL
+380 
-388 KDKLSTQYTM
+388 
-398 SLSGGAAGLST
+398 
-409 ELRVYIWDNN
+409 
-419 SLGNYVAGK
+419 
-428 TAPAGEKASCT
+428 
-439 FKTDGKHE
+439 
-447 YAVWFRPNGI
+447 
-457 SDYDFYDI
+457 
-465 QLELGS
+465 
-471 TVTSY
+471 
-476 EPYREQLLTLPTPNG
+476 
-491 LPGIPVTSG
+491 
-500 GNYTDQSGQQWV
+500 
-512 CDEVDFGKGVK
+512 
-523 VQRVDKGAFDATK
+523 
-536 ALAEQ
+536 
-541 NAILATPIETPLTP
+541 
-555 AELAAYKALTT
+555 
-566 YAPDTVV
+566 
-573 QAADGAGIKLGYQKD
+573 
-588 VNLAINW
+588 
-595 KPTVNQL
+595 
-602 KSEKANKS
+602 
-610 IVSDAWQGGKTYAVG
+610 
-625 TYCIYNDNLFKAAVQ
+625 
-640 TSAKP
+640 
-645 GNGSDWVQCNVTN
+645 WVQ
-658 ELKAQGDTLS
+658 
-668 KAYVKEYFTNKLDK
+668 
-682 TRPVTY
+682 
-688 PVLPYGGY
+688 
-696 LVIAYNYVS
+696 I
-705 AAIFLVRGEGPVGF
+705 
-719 VFRISPASDRNLISC
+719 
-734 KCENAQLEL
+734 
-743 TSTED
+743 
-748 ASATVSIIRLY
+748 